1 MRKFAAIL
9 MSSPPISAR
18 TLKGKTMEALRVI
31 SEEHRNLWRIA
42 TTIDLVADEVEA
54 GSQVDPAFFTSIF
67 DYIEQF
73 MDACHH
79 RKEDDYFFPVLRQR
93 SEAAAVILDRLQA
106 EHRNGPENLKN
117 LRAKLALTATNGETN
132 PAFVAALRTYTQD
145 LKSHIRTE
153 EKDAMPLAR
162 EVFSAADWT
171 EIDRAFLDNDDP
183 LFGEQ
188 AKAEFRELFHRIANL
203 APDSIGLGGHTAG
216 ELKPSTAPATGE
228 VLLAVSGMESCYGRI
243 KALKGISLEV
253 RRGETVALVGANG
266 AGKTTFLRT
275 LSGVQPMSAG
285 SIHFDGEDI
294 SKLRSDMRMRR
305 GICQSPE
312 GRQVFGPLSIEDN
325 LRLGAY
331 TQPKNQVEG
340 DLEKIFAMFPI
351 LKEKRALPAGTL
363 SGGQQQM
370 LAIGRAL
377 MGRPKMLLLDE
388 PSMGL
393 APLLVEEVFNVV
405 KTLKAQGM
413 TILLVEQNAFA
424 ALAIADRGYV
434 LETGNVILT
443 GSGQELISNEQVRAA
458 YLGM

>member
-1 MRKFAAIL
+1 MQ
-9 MSSPPISAR
+9 
-18 TLKGKTMEALRVI
+18 ALRII
-31 SEEHRNLWRIA
+31 SEDHSNLWRLA
-42 TTIDLVADEVEA
+42 TTIDHVAEEIE
-54 GSQVDPAFFTSIF
+54 GGERVDPAFFNSVF

-73 MDACHH
+73 VDRSHH
-79 RKEDDYFFPVLRQR
+79 PKEDDFLFRLLRLR
-93 SEAAAVILDRLQA
+93 SLKAAAILDPLQ
-106 EHRNGPENLKN
+106 EDHREGPHKLQTLRTCVAQAASGALEPGELAVL
-117 LRAKLALTATNGETN
+117 LRAYTAG
-132 PAFVAALRTYTQD
+132 

-153 EKDAMPLAR
+153 EKLAMPLAR
-162 EVFSAADWT
+162 EVLTADDWA
-171 EIDRAFLDNDDP
+171 EIDHAFLDNDDP
-183 LFGEQ
+183 LFGEK
-188 AKAEFRELFHRIANL
+188 AKAEFRELYHRIASL
-203 APDSIGLGGHTAG
+203 APESVGLGGATSG
-216 ELKPSTAPATGE
+216 QLQPSATPAKAD
-228 VLLAVSGMESCYGRI
+228 VLLQVTGMESCYGRI
-243 KALKGISLEV
+243 QALKGISLEV

-275 LSGVQPMSAG
+275 LSGVQPMSG
-285 SIHFDGEDI
+285 GRVDFDGEDI
-294 SKLRSDMRMRR
+294 SKVRSDLRMRR

-331 TQPKNQVEG
+331 TQPKHQIEG
-340 DLEKIFAMFPI
+340 DLEKVFAMFPI
-351 LKEKRALPAGTL
+351 LKEKRLLPAGTL

-377 MGRPKMLLLDE
+377 MGRPKLLLLDE

-393 APLLVEEVFNVV
+393 APLLVQEVFNVI

-434 LETGNVILT
+434 LETGQVTLT
-443 GSGQELISNEQVRAA
+443 GTGQELISNEQVRAA